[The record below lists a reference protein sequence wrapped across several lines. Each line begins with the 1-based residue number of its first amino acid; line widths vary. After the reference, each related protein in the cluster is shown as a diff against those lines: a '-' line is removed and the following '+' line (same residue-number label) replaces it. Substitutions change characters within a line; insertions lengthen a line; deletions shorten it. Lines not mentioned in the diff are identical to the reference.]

1 MRERHGR
8 CCPHTSHPVQQSS
21 ALDAAKVASIFFARS
36 SPSAVWAGSHRRPG
50 PHRYH
55 SRFLLRLRARCALA
69 RNPRCIITLTARVV
83 AGLHG
88 GSERPTPR
96 HSPWPS
102 RRGERWGTLP
112 IMYTPGPAALRHRGR
127 PLLMHSGPAGRTR
140 PAASASASAVTRHGC
155 GACAPVDVAHR
166 HTVTLVQ
173 GCAPRRSLPRPQKVK
188 GLRPLRGADAPL
200 TFSVRAPAQRSA
212 AAPCAAAQLRA
223 TLAASRYAGQ
233 KIPQGHFLPLFF
245 IVPLSG
251 DDFFLRPAAAAASTT
266 GDLLPWGLRAPS
278 PRDRIHATASHTA
291 AGEPARLS
299 LS

>member
-1 MRERHGR
+1 MLSYIWSDAGPHGIRKRRGR

-36 SPSAVWAGSHRRPG
+36 SPSAVWAESHRRPG

-55 SRFLLRLRARCALA
+55 SRFSLRLRARCALA
-69 RNPRCIITLTARVV
+69 RSPRCIINRTARVI
-83 AGLHG
+83 AGLLG

-112 IMYTPGPAALRHRGR
+112 IMYTPGPAALRHRVR

-166 HTVTLVQ
+166 HPVTLVQ

-251 DDFFLRPAAAAASTT
+251 DDFFFAACGRCGQHDGGFAILGLTQPQPPRPVST
-266 GDLLPWGLRAPS
+266 
-278 PRDRIHATASHTA
+278 
-291 AGEPARLS
+291 
-299 LS
+299 